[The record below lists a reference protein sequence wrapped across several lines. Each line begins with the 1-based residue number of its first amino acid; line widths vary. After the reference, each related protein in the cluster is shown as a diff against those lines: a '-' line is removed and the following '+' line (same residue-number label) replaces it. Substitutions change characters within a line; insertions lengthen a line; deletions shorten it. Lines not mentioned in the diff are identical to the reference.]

1 MIDKFKDTFK
11 EEAFE
16 LLNNLENSLLELED
30 NPENKEEVSAVFR
43 TMHTIKGSAAMF
55 GFQHISEFTHDI
67 ENILDLVRE
76 GKVAASQELID
87 LTLAARDHI
96 RLLLNEPE
104 PPADELVKKS
114 EALLKDFKDYISSVS
129 GEGPKQSITLP
140 EGKSIEDVRVISDD
154 EAPADSYV
162 EKKDVHHD
170 HTVIYRIRIKLEED
184 IFQNGTKPLMLLREL
199 EEFGDFTCVA
209 YTHLIPELD
218 SIDPEKNY
226 TFWDVIL
233 TTKKKE
239 NDIRDVFIF
248 VEDSCELDIKVIDDL
263 DTIDEGKY
271 KRLGE
276 ILSERGVVD
285 ELRTE
290 QAANA
295 QKKIGQILEEE
306 GVPKSDVFGALE
318 EQAHVERSR
327 QRVQS
332 EMSSSSIRVSSEKL
346 DNLVDLVGEVVTLQ
360 ARLAQTA
367 NTIQHGELSAIS
379 ENFERLTAELRDE
392 TMSVRMLPIGTTFS
406 KFKRLVRDLSRDLG
420 KEVEMLTEGG
430 ETELDKTVIERLNDP
445 LVHIIRN
452 SIDHGVEMPDE
463 RTAAGKKPAGWVKL
477 SALHS
482 GANVL
487 IRIED
492 DGAGLN
498 KEKIRQKAINKE
510 IISEKQELSDKEVY
524 RLIFAPGFSTAQN
537 VTSVSGRGVGMDVVK
552 KEIDNLSGT
561 VDVES
566 RDGSGT
572 VITLK
577 IPLTLAIIEGL
588 LVSIK
593 DSKFV
598 FPLGAVEECIELKK
612 EQKESEK
619 ERKIL
624 NNRGELLPFL
634 RLREVFHTEGSPPDI
649 EQIVVVN
656 AAGEKVGFVVD
667 NVIGDHQTVI
677 KNLGKMYR
685 DLEGISGATILGD
698 GSVALILDVQ
708 KLAAKVAAEEKE
720 KVGT

>member
-30 NPENKEEVSAVFR
+30 NPHNQEEVSSVFR

-76 GKVAASQELID
+76 GKVTASKELID

-104 PPADELVKKS
+104 PPAGELIAKS
-114 EALLKDFKDYISSVS
+114 EALLEEFKQYISSVS
-129 GEGPKQSITLP
+129 GTEQKQSITLP
-140 EGKSIEDVRVISDD
+140 EGKSIEDIQVISDD
-154 EAPADSYV
+154 EAPAEGYV
-162 EKKDVHHD
+162 EQQEVHYD
-170 HTVIYRIRIKLEED
+170 HTVIYRIRIKPQED

-209 YTHLIPELD
+209 YPHLIPELD

-226 TFWDVIL
+226 TFWDIIL

-285 ELRTE
+285 ELRAE
-290 QAANA
+290 QAAGA

-306 GVPKSDVFGALE
+306 GVSKSDVYGALE

-327 QRVQS
+327 QRVQT
-332 EMSSSSIRVSSEKL
+332 EMSASSIRVSSEKL
-346 DNLVDLVGEVVTLQ
+346 DNMVDLVGEVVTLQ

-367 NTIQHGELSAIS
+367 NSIQHGELSAIS

-452 SIDHGVEMPDE
+452 SIDHGVEMPAE
-463 RTAAGKKPAGWVKL
+463 RKAAGKNPSGWVKL

-492 DGAGLN
+492 NGAGLN
-498 KEKIRQKAINKE
+498 KEKIKEKAINKE
-510 IISEKQELSDKEVY
+510 IITEKQELSDKEIY
-524 RLIFAPGFSTAQN
+524 QLIFAPGFSTAQN

-552 KEIDNLSGT
+552 KEIDNLGGT

-566 RDGSGT
+566 TSGTGT

-588 LVSIK
+588 LVGIK
-593 DSKFV
+593 DSKYV

-612 EQKESEK
+612 EQKEREK

-634 RLREVFHTEGSPPDI
+634 RLREVFHTGGSPPDI

-720 KVGT
+720 KVGK